1 MSDGSVDEPDDS
13 DSGLRS
19 TDGRAVIDVVFVVD
33 VVFVDDVVFVVV
45 VVVTVVV
52 VVNVV
57 VFIRRQKSRSAF
69 FLTQEKKRKLP
80 SETKKKT
87 PTIRF
92 SWS

>member
-19 TDGRAVIDVVFVVD
+19 TDGRAVIDVVF
-33 VVFVDDVVFVVV
+33 VV

-80 SETKKKT
+80 SETKKT